1 MDAAR
6 RNTILTAYEGHRRR
20 FDQIAARRVEEP
32 GPDTA
37 PIADIDRLSERQLQV
52 LRLVADGL
60 SNNQI
65 CLQLEVTLE
74 TVKTHVLHI
83 YQRLHARNRAH
94 AVHLGHVHDLLG

>member
-6 RNTILTAYEGHRRR
+6 RTSILTAYEGHRQR
-20 FDQIAARRVEEP
+20 FDRIAARRVEEP
-32 GPDTA
+32 SSYAD
-37 PIADIDRLSERQLQV
+37 PIAEVDRLSERQLQV
-52 LRLVADGL
+52 LRLVAEGL

-94 AVHLGHVHDLLG
+94 AVHLGHVHNLLG

>member
-6 RNTILTAYEGHRRR
+6 RNTILTAYAGHSRR
-20 FDQIAARRVEEP
+20 FDQIAARRIEAPSSEM
-32 GPDTA
+32 A
-37 PIADIDRLSERQLQV
+37 PIAEIDRLSERQLQV
-52 LRLVADGL
+52 LRLVAEGL

-94 AVHLGHVHDLLG
+94 AVHLGHVHELLG

>member
-6 RNTILTAYEGHRRR
+6 RNSILTAYAGHSRR
-20 FDQIAARRVEEP
+20 FDEIASRHVERLGSAATPP
-32 GPDTA
+32 GG
-37 PIADIDRLSERQLQV
+37 IDSLSDRQLEV

-60 SNNQI
+60 SNNEI

-94 AVHLGHVHDLLG
+94 AVHLGHMHDLLN